1 MVLVQPIE
9 RLLRITAA
17 WALTLS
23 GACLLWFYGFEPAAA
38 QSSTD
43 RVVYLDQGWS
53 QADRETFYQISQGSQ
68 VIAYDI
74 FLNLQ
79 VANSQE
85 LFRSDT
91 NSERYGL
98 IPQVANPRTNP
109 DPAGGTYPILTF
121 PDVPEVFI
129 DLIDRPSE
137 VPLGAGEPTTS
148 VVPAAIANAVFD
160 AAGARLRSV
169 PFTPAK
175 VLAAMKFS
183 RGSSIPEE
191 PV

>member
-53 QADRETFYQISQGSQ
+53 QADRETFYQISQSSQ

-74 FLNLQ
+74 FLNLE

-109 DPAGGTYPILTF
+109 DPAST
-121 PDVPEVFI
+121 
-129 DLIDRPSE
+129 
-137 VPLGAGEPTTS
+137 GAPT
-148 VVPAAIANAVFD
+148 
-160 AAGARLRSV
+160 RS
-169 PFTPAK
+169 
-175 VLAAMKFS
+175 
-183 RGSSIPEE
+183 
-191 PV
+191 